1 MHHTQPLRQSGT
13 WQGSFCLGSMLAL
26 HALRPKPGLDSPA
39 SSTPAE
45 HQSQHLRHRRALCSA
60 SSCTAELKYS
70 AARSH
75 TPMAFLLLIPK
86 GGRYPLVL
94 NLDRV
99 ANWWSPVELHKDPPV
114 NLIKASGLKGLVS
127 RDLFRSLIGPRTPQ
141 SCELV
146 IQTHQ
151 QGKPHHERPELPVKQ
166 SLP

>member
-1 MHHTQPLRQSGT
+1 M
-13 WQGSFCLGSMLAL
+13 A
-26 HALRPKPGLDSPA
+26 GLN
-39 SSTPAE
+39 
-45 HQSQHLRHRRALCSA
+45 C
-60 SSCTAELKYS
+60 S

-94 NLDRV
+94 ILGRV

-114 NLIKASGLKGLVS
+114 NLIKALGLKGLVS

-146 IQTHQ
+146 IQTNQ
-151 QGKPHHERPELPVKQ
+151 REKMHHERPELPVKQ
-166 SLP
+166 TLP

>member
-1 MHHTQPLRQSGT
+1 MVCIIRGRCGKTVLRQGLTCPKSRPHLEAGRPRTLRRPSTQSGI
-13 WQGSFCLGSMLAL
+13 S
-26 HALRPKPGLDSPA
+26 PGIFDI
-39 SSTPAE
+39 TG
-45 HQSQHLRHRRALCSA
+45 HLCSA
-60 SSCTAELKYS
+60 SSCTAKLNCS

-94 NLDRV
+94 ISGRV

-141 SCELV
+141 GCELV
-146 IQTHQ
+146 IQTHL
-151 QGKPHHERPELPVKQ
+151 QGKTHHERPELPVKQ
-166 SLP
+166 TLP